1 MDDSS
6 AEQQMALPAESQTF
20 NIAMNVMHFKKITR
34 GIKFVIFG
42 IYLVANVKNKILL
55 EKNS

>member
-20 NIAMNVMHFKKITR
+20 NIAIKVMNFKKITR
-34 GIKFVIFG
+34 GVKFVIFG
-42 IYLVANVKNKILL
+42 IDLVANVKNKILL